1 MGKKAPLKVG
11 EKVFFI
17 PHGVGVVDKY
27 EKKNIM
33 GETKDYMIVKIMAT
47 EMTVMLPVEE
57 VIFPSEKIRKISS
70 KKELKE
76 VYKIFDEDDTEIEKN
91 WKTRKENNQ
100 QRLLAGN
107 LTDFADIVKT
117 LYEKNKE
124 KPLSYTEKNLIK
136 KVFAFMVNEISI
148 IINENKMNTVSSL
161 LERLGND
168 VEMNDFLKANF

>member
-11 EKVFFI
+11 EKIFFI
-17 PHGVGVVDKY
+17 PHGVGVVDRY
-27 EKKNIM
+27 EKKDIM

-47 EMTVMLPVEE
+47 EMTVMLPIEE
-57 VIFPSEKIRKISS
+57 VVFPNEKIRKISS

-76 VYKIFDEDDTEIEKN
+76 VYKILDNDDTEIEKN

-100 QRLLAGN
+100 QRLLAGG
-107 LTDFADIVKT
+107 LTDFADIVKS

-136 KVFAFMVNEISI
+136 KVFAFMVNEVSI
-148 IINENKMNTVSSL
+148 INNDSKADTVNNL
-161 LERLGND
+161 LEKLGD
-168 VEMNDFLKANF
+168 DKEMNDFLKANF